1 MNDRGF
7 TLIEALV
14 ALVIIG
20 IAAAGLLRATEAHV
34 DRVVGLEARA
44 AALWVAENR
53 LAELQLADQWPAEV
67 DMAGRRW
74 RISEHRAPSS
84 DPDLVKVDI
93 AVSEASA
100 TGNNDSFSG
109 ARQPNSLVTLSGFLD
124 SGAAGNAALGASP
137 GAAR

>member
-14 ALVIIG
+14 ALVIMG

-34 DRVVGLEARA
+34 DRVAGLEARV

-67 DMAGRRW
+67 DMLGRHW
-74 RISEHRAPSS
+74 RITERRAPSS
-84 DPDLVKVDI
+84 DPDLVKVDV
-93 AVSEASA
+93 AVAEVRASERSSA
-100 TGNNDSFSG
+100 RRPG
-109 ARQPNSLVTLSGFLD
+109 SLVTLSGFLD
-124 SGAAGNAALGASP
+124 TGAT
-137 GAAR
+137 R

>member
-34 DRVVGLEARA
+34 DRVAGLEARA
-44 AALWVAENR
+44 AALWIAENR
-53 LAELQLADQWPAEV
+53 LAELALADRWPPEV
-67 DMAGRRW
+67 DMLGRRW
-74 RISEHRAPSS
+74 RITEHREPSS

-93 AVSEASA
+93 AVAELSPGSSS
-100 TGNNDSFSG
+100 T
-109 ARQPNSLVTLSGFLD
+109 RQPGSTATLSGFID
-124 SGAAGNAALGASP
+124 T

>member
-34 DRVVGLEARA
+34 DRVAGLEARA

-53 LAELQLADQWPAEV
+53 LAELALADTWPAEV
-67 DMAGRRW
+67 DMLGRHW
-74 RISEHRAPSS
+74 RITEHRAPSS
-84 DPDLVKVDI
+84 DPDLVKVDV
-93 AVSEASA
+93 AVAEVSA
-100 TGNNDSFSG
+100 GGVSSS
-109 ARQPNSLVTLSGFLD
+109 ARQPSSLVTLSGFVD
-124 SGAAGNAALGASP
+124 TGAASGVT
-137 GAAR
+137 R

>member
-14 ALVIIG
+14 ALVIMG

-34 DRVVGLEARA
+34 DRVGGLEARA

-67 DMAGRRW
+67 DMLGRRW
-74 RISEHRAPSS
+74 HISEQRAPSS
-84 DPDLVKVDI
+84 DPDLVKIDI

-100 TGNNDSFSG
+100 TGSG
-109 ARQPNSLVTLSGFLD
+109 LRGTGQPHSLVTLSGFLD
-124 SGAAGNAALGASP
+124 TGAASNASLGAAP

>member
-14 ALVIIG
+14 ALVIMG

-34 DRVVGLEARA
+34 DRVAGLEARA

-53 LAELQLADQWPAEV
+53 LAELALADSWPPEV
-67 DMAGRRW
+67 DMLGRHW
-74 RISEHRAPSS
+74 RITEHRSPSS
-84 DPDLVKVDI
+84 DPDLVKVDV
-93 AVSEASA
+93 AVGEVSPASP
-100 TGNNDSFSG
+100 SG
-109 ARQPNSLVTLSGFLD
+109 SARQPGSLVTLSGFID
-124 SGAAGNAALGASP
+124 T